1 MAIDGNLEAGQQLD
15 LADPKIF
22 VNGVELAG
30 GLQTQD
36 ERLKYYR
43 TKEQVDAPATITF
56 THEDGDDV
64 FLVFTFNNRTPNS
77 KQLPRPSYL
86 VDEAVVMSGKY
97 DADNPPVLHQNTTSD
112 NTVVKVRAFRVNN
125 SNITSKIVRGE
136 LNVVG
141 GNTNG

>member
-64 FLVFTFNNRTPNS
+64 FLVFTFNNRTRTANS
-77 KQLPRPSYL
+77 FRGRVTLWTRQWSCLGSTTRITRPSCTRT
-86 VDEAVVMSGKY
+86 
-97 DADNPPVLHQNTTSD
+97 PPATTRS
-112 NTVVKVRAFRVNN
+112 
-125 SNITSKIVRGE
+125 
-136 LNVVG
+136 
-141 GNTNG
+141 